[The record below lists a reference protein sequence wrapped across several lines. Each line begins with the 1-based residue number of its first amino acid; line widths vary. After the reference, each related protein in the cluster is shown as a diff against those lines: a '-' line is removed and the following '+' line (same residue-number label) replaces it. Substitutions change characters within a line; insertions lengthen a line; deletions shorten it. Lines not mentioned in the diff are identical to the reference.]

1 MPSAGT
7 VAEMA
12 VVVTADVS
20 QAEAGLTSLGTKV
33 SGIGSTLGSLATGA
47 AVGGIAALGAAF
59 VGSVA
64 SAADFEKQLSAISA
78 VSGATTEDLEGIR
91 TTALQLGKDTSFSAK
106 EAANGMEE
114 MVKAGVS
121 LDDVIGGGAR
131 AALDLA
137 AAGAVS
143 VGDAA
148 EIASNAMNVFSLKGS
163 DMAHVA
169 DVIAGAANVSAISVT
184 DYKFSL
190 SAAGAVAATVGIGF
204 EDLSTAIAAMGNAGI
219 KGSDAGTSLK
229 TMLMN
234 LQPSTNAQRDEFRRL
249 GLETTNLQA
258 GLDGVRKLGIEP
270 LTNDW
275 PGLNS
280 AMMKHIGLSEDVS
293 KWSQKDHQSFEKL
306 ERELG
311 AVGSAFF
318 DTNGKAK
325 SMADIAGVLQTATE
339 GMTEAQKLA
348 SLEILFGSD
357 AIRAAAVLSK
367 EGAAGMEELAAG
379 MGKVTAQAVATERLN
394 NLNGSIEQLKGSLET
409 MAITVGMEFLPILKD
424 FVDAMT
430 QAANEAMPAMEAAA
444 KNVSAAIK
452 EWGPTVKAAAG
463 FLWDNRDAIAAVVV
477 ALGTFA
483 ILSTVV
489 GWITAAIAAFS
500 AITAAISAS
509 GGVIAALTG
518 LVALLGGPVTLV
530 LIAIAA
536 AVGVLYL
543 AWSEDW
549 GGIQEATQGVVD
561 FLVTLPDTIDG
572 IMTDCADGIAAFE
585 QAVAD
590 AWTAVSD
597 GTTEIWNGIATFLTT
612 WWHQIL
618 VVLTGPVGLVAVLIL
633 DHWQQIADGTDL
645 AWKAITNILTAVW
658 DLIYT
663 SVIKPKVDAIST
675 LITDTWE
682 AIRLAVE
689 GKMTL
694 VQTVLTTA
702 WDAISTAAKTA
713 LDALLAYIR
722 DTIFEPIRAA
732 IEASA
737 NAARDL
743 FGAAMQAVSDA
754 AHRIMDP
761 LLAWWQDTIW
771 APMKTAVE
779 TASSAVSTAFTTA
792 VDAVKSAVDST
803 MGAVQSA
810 WERVWGAIRTAAES
824 PKAAMDQLIDLVQKL
839 KDVMPDWL
847 IPHSPTPL
855 QLGLEGISKAAKDAT
870 AHMASFFKS
879 GGGADPNADH
889 GEVAEYI
896 RHAASSRGID
906 PSVAIRIAQNE
917 GGLVPNTTGK
927 FATGWSFWPFQ
938 LHYGGSGYEYFGTTA
953 GMGNDFTKA
962 TGWSPGDERAW
973 QDSVDYALD
982 HAARHGWSA
991 WYGRGPAGVGAWEGI
1006 PGHAAGG
1013 WAGLHGPELAWL
1025 GERGPE
1031 YVVPNHALRGG
1042 GAPESLT
1049 INVAVGGRVAE
1060 QIYVEG
1066 RDLAIRR
1073 GRAPAGVA

>member
-33 SGIGSTLGSLATGA
+33 SGIGSTLGTLATGA

-64 SAADFEKQLSAISA
+64 SAADFEQQLSAISA
-78 VSGATTEDLEGIR
+78 VSGATTEDLDGIR

-190 SAAGAVAATVGIGF
+190 SAAGAVAATVGVGF

-249 GLETTNLQA
+249 VLETTNLQA

-275 PGLNS
+275 PGLNA

-394 NLNGSIEQLKGSLET
+394 NLNGSLEQLKGSLET

-430 QAANEAMPAMEAAA
+430 QAANEAMPSMEAAA
-444 KNVSAAIK
+444 KDVAAAIK

-463 FLWDNRDAIAAVVV
+463 FLWDNREAIAAVVV
-477 ALGTFA
+477 ALGTFV
-483 ILSTVV
+483 ILTTVI
-489 GWITAAIAAFS
+489 GWITTAIAAFS

-536 AVGVLYL
+536 AAGVLYL

-549 GGIQEATQGVVD
+549 GGIQEATQGVID
-561 FLVTLPDTIDG
+561 FLVTLPETIGG
-572 IMTDCADGIAAFE
+572 IMTDCATAVGDFE

-590 AWTAVSD
+590 AWTAIAD
-597 GTTEIWNGIATFLTT
+597 GTTAIWNGIATFLTT
-612 WWHQIL
+612 WWREIL
-618 VVLTGPVGLVAVLIL
+618 VALTGPVGLVAVFIL
-633 DHWQQIADGTDL
+633 DHWQAIADGIDL
-645 AWKAITNILTAVW
+645 IQKAISNILTAAW
-658 DLIYT
+658 DLLYT
-663 SVIKPKVDAIST
+663 SVIQPKVEAIET
-675 LITDTWE
+675 FITGIWE
-682 AIRLAVE
+682 AIKLAIE
-689 GKMTL
+689 AAMAQ

-702 WDAISTAAKTA
+702 WDAIKLAATTV

-732 IEASA
+732 VEASI

-743 FGAAMQAVSDA
+743 FGAAVQAVSDA
-754 AHRIMDP
+754 AHRVMDP
-761 LLAWWQDTIW
+761 LVSWWNETIW
-771 APMKTAVE
+771 GPIKTAVE
-779 TASSAVSTAFTTA
+779 TASTAVSTAFETA
-792 VDAVKSAVDST
+792 VGAVKTTVDTVMSGAHAAWMT
-803 MGAVQSA
+803 M
-810 WERVWGAIRTAAES
+810 WGAIETAARS
-824 PKAAMDQLIDLVQKL
+824 PADALKTVTDAVEKL
-839 KDVMPDWL
+839 KDVMPEWL
-847 IPHSPTPL
+847 IPHSPTPFE
-855 QLGLEGISKAAKDAT
+855 QGIRGIADAVGRMQARMSSFSSGLGDVPGELDDWLKAAI
-870 AHMASFFKS
+870 AHTGVGSDWLDGLRWIAMHESTGNPRAENP
-879 GGGADPNADH
+879 DPPYAKGLMQTIPPTFAAYRDKGLPDDIFNPVANA
-889 GEVAEYI
+889 
-896 RHAASSRGID
+896 AA
-906 PSVAIRIAQNE
+906 AIRYIKDVYDGDLAYIIQNWARR
-917 GGLVPNTTGK
+917 GG
-927 FATGWSFWPFQ
+927 
-938 LHYGGSGYEYFGTTA
+938 
-953 GMGNDFTKA
+953 
-962 TGWSPGDERAW
+962 
-973 QDSVDYALD
+973 YA
-982 HAARHGWSA
+982 
-991 WYGRGPAGVGAWEGI
+991 E
-1006 PGHAAGG
+1006 GG
-1013 WAGLHGPELAWL
+1013 WAGLHGPELAML

-1031 YVVPNHALRGG
+1031 YVIPNHALRRGG
-1042 GAPESLT
+1042 GIATQSMT
-1049 INVAVGGRVAE
+1049 INVAIGGRVAE